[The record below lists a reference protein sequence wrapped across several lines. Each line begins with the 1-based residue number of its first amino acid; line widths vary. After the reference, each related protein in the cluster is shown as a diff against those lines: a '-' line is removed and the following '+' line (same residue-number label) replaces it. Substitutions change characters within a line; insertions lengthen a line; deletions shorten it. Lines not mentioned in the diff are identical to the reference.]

1 MSILYIAIAILIFGL
16 LIAVHEL
23 GHFTA
28 AKACGVKVNEFSVG
42 MGPAIFKKQKGETLY
57 ALRCIPFGGYCAMEG
72 EDGDS
77 ADTRAFTNQKVWKR
91 LVILAAGSF
100 MNLCIPITTIR
111 HENDDPASYTPP
123 SPIMASAPP
132 Q

>member
-28 AKACGVKVNEFSVG
+28 AKLSGVKVLEFSVG

-72 EDGDS
+72 DELPLRERPD
-77 ADTRAFTNQKVWKR
+77 AVVERLRRA
-91 LVILAAGSF
+91 
-100 MNLCIPITTIR
+100 
-111 HENDDPASYTPP
+111 
-123 SPIMASAPP
+123 
-132 Q
+132 